1 MRKSLAAL
9 DAGITSVK
17 KNLRARANVMLRREA
32 IERYYRELFPIPRTL
47 YVETTNVC
55 NARCVF
61 CYYPKI
67 ADTHPRRYMD
77 PAGFERI
84 LREFAAEGGREVG
97 LTPTLGD
104 PLIDPHFPARIAAIE
119 RSGIESAFFY
129 TNLIHVSSKIEQA
142 LRSISR
148 FTLRMNVS
156 VAGFDKPAYA
166 RLMGVDRFDA
176 MVANLD
182 RLAAIARANPHVR
195 PNVRLQDYDGSAP
208 AKKEFVARLERLGV
222 GCTVNT
228 LVDTWGGL
236 VEAEIDGF
244 AELQKRPRLARIGPC
259 KISYLKPLVS
269 VDLKLKLCDCRDVRN
284 ELVVGDLAQGGLRA
298 LWTGERAGQLRASMY
313 DPATMPEI
321 CRKCEMYISIFDHK
335 G

>member
-32 IERYYRELFPIPRTL
+32 IEQHYRERFPIPRTL

-84 LREFAAEGGREVG
+84 LAEFAAEGGKEVG

-129 TNLIHVSSKIEQA
+129 TNLIHVSTKIEQA
-142 LRSISR
+142 LRAIAR
-148 FTLRMNVS
+148 FTLRINVS
-156 VAGFDKPAYA
+156 VAGFDKPSYA

-176 MVANLD
+176 VVANLR
-182 RLAAIARANPHVR
+182 RLAAIARANERVR
-195 PNVRLQDYDGSAP
+195 PNVRLQDYDASGP
-208 AKKEFVARLERLGV
+208 AKKELVALLEDLRIGY
-222 GCTVNT
+222 TVNT

-236 VEAEIDGF
+236 VEERIDQF

-259 KISYLKPLVS
+259 KISYLKPLVT
-269 VDLKLKLCDCRDVRN
+269 VDLKLKLCDCRDVRD
-284 ELVVGDLAQGGLRA
+284 ELVVGDLASGGLRA
-298 LWTGERAGQLRASMY
+298 LWNGERANALRASMY
-313 DPATMPEI
+313 DPAAMPEI
-321 CRKCEMYISIFDHK
+321 CRKCEMYVSIFDHK